1 MTWNAVKNYVWLN
14 PHNACD
20 CQLAETGR
28 LSRSALILIVCT
40 VAGCNPRSGDVWE
53 NVGFHLSA
61 TKPWW
66 NNPCFMVSLGIWN
79 WRSLSTATSRKA
91 VLLSWCKL
99 PGDNQNDF
107 DLPTPAENKTS
118 NRILDYIYIS
128 FSFIVPTK
136 NVQTIQ
142 GIAGKRICRIWSET
156 WITKP
161 CRQVDSASTSL
172 SQQRVVLLVLE

>member
-1 MTWNAVKNYVWLN
+1 MKAKCSTWHQINSLQDSRHAKMTWNAVKNYVWLN

-20 CQLAETGR
+20 CQLAERGGS
-28 LSRSALILIVCT
+28 SRSALILIVCT

-91 VLLSWCKL
+91 VLLSFCWTPREITKTTL
-99 PGDNQNDF
+99 TRQH
-107 DLPTPAENKTS
+107 LQRTKHPTEFL
-118 NRILDYIYIS
+118 IIYIS
-128 FSFIVPTK
+128 FSFIVTK
-136 NVQTIQ
+136 KMFRPSKELLEKESVE
-142 GIAGKRICRIWSET
+142 SEA
-156 WITKP
+156 KP
-161 CRQVDSASTSL
+161 
-172 SQQRVVLLVLE
+172 E